1 MEGGGEK
8 KAQLREHLTQN
19 DSKFIHTIL
28 KKKNLK
34 KRDEPPTP
42 ATAKLPLAHTHA
54 RPSSSHCSPTVS
66 HNAPAWCVK
75 AQRKRREGI
84 PFDLDRHANVGGHA
98 TAMEHRTAQQHR
110 GPGSPAEG
118 ERAPPPHTPHPTTP
132 LAYWSRLLGFW
143 RG

>member
-1 MEGGGEK
+1 MVEGGGEK
-8 KAQLREHLTQN
+8 KARLREHLTQN
-19 DSKFIHTIL
+19 DSAPSFLEVNTHNI
-28 KKKNLK
+28 KKR
-34 KRDEPPTP
+34 KRDEPP

-98 TAMEHRTAQQHR
+98 TAMEHRTAQQRR
-110 GPGSPAEG
+110 GPGSPAER
-118 ERAPPPHTPHPTTP
+118 ERAPPHPIPPH
-132 LAYWSRLLGFW
+132 R
-143 RG
+143 